1 MSYNINKNERQQ
13 QQQQLPTN
21 NAYNLPKDVS
31 KLDLHGYNKSEGIRR
46 TTEFLDRIASKS
58 KQNSSK
64 AWALVVTGSGAHSS
78 HSQGR
83 KFYYKTI
90 YLFIYVKCSTVQ
102 YSTVLILRN

>member
-1 MSYNINKNERQQ
+1 MSSRIMSYNNKNERQ

-58 KQNSSK
+58 KQNSTK

-83 KFYYKTI
+83 KFYHKTI
-90 YLFIYVKCSTVQ
+90 YLFMYSTVQ
-102 YSTVLILRN
+102 YAF

>member
-1 MSYNINKNERQQ
+1 MSYNNKNE

-46 TTEFLDRIASKS
+46 TTDFLDRIASKS
-58 KQNSSK
+58 RQNSK
-64 AWALVVTGSGAHSS
+64 AWVLIVTGSGSHSS

-83 KFYYKTI
+83 KFYNNNMFT
-90 YLFIYVKCSTVQ
+90 LCTVQ
-102 YSTVLILRN
+102 YAF